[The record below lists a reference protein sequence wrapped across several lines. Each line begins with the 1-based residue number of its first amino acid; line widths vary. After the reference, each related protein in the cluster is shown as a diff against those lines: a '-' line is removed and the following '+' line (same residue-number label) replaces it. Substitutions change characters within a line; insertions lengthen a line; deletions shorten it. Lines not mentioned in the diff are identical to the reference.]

1 MSDPAPY
8 RIFARKYRPRT
19 FAEVIGQDHIVRAL
33 SGAFEHQRIAQ
44 SYLLSGPRGVGKTT
58 TARIIAKSLNC
69 EAGPTIMPCLECDAC
84 HEIEQGNDI
93 DVIEIDGASNNG
105 VEDVRAI
112 RDAIYAR
119 PMRDRR
125 KIYIIDEVQR
135 LTASAFDAL
144 LKTLEEP
151 PSHAM
156 FLFATTDPHKIPDT
170 IVSRCQVFEFRR
182 LREVDV
188 AAKLQQIVDK
198 EGADVEPDV
207 LAAIARGCRGGMRD
221 AESML
226 DQVVA
231 VSTQKVTLQDLEWIA
246 GLARPERW
254 LSLFEAVT
262 QDDAPAILREI
273 DDFLTHGGTERDFI
287 EQASDALRDLLH
299 VALLGED
306 ALGVEPS
313 PDRMQRMKELARSMG
328 RDRLEAT
335 MGLLF
340 GLESRMNAAPLAA
353 RALLEWT
360 LLRAA
365 RLGELFEL
373 GLLVD
378 SLKSLAGQADGAS
391 ISARPTPVSVPPVSR
406 PAPVAA
412 SPPARTPVPAA
423 APKPATAPARSA
435 SVAPTPP
442 TLTPELMVPV
452 AETFPDLLATLEKAR
467 PTLGRLIRENLVTG
481 NLSQDGV
488 RVVLRPPS
496 DRERAVID
504 DPLERSSLGQ
514 LHGSPGAWQIEY
526 QSVQKGPTDQN
537 LQNLLEAF
545 DGNEETP

>member
-1 MSDPAPY
+1 VSDPAPY

-44 SYLLSGPRGVGKTT
+44 AYLLSGPRGVGKTT

-69 EAGPTIMPCLECDAC
+69 ETGPTITPCLQCDAC
-84 HEIEQGNDI
+84 HEIETGNDI

-188 AAKLQQIVDK
+188 AAKLQQIVAK

-221 AESML
+221 AESLL

-231 VSTQKVTLQDLEWIA
+231 VSNQKVTLEDLEWIA

-254 LSLFEAVT
+254 LSLFESVT
-262 QDDAPAILREI
+262 KDDAPAILREI
-273 DDFLTHGGTERDFI
+273 DDFLAHGGTERDFI

-313 PDRMQRMKELARSMG
+313 PERMQRMKELARSMG

-335 MGLLF
+335 MGLMF

-365 RLGELFEL
+365 RLGDLFEL
-373 GLLVD
+373 SSLIE
-378 SLKSLAGQADGAS
+378 SLKTMAHSSGGF
-391 ISARPTPVSVPPVSR
+391 SA
-406 PAPVAA
+406 PAPRAA
-412 SPPARTPVPAA
+412 ATPEPKAQSAV
-423 APKPATAPARSA
+423 APKPKANPALSPRAELKAETPPAPKSA
-435 SVAPTPP
+435 STVAI
-442 TLTPELMVPV
+442 
-452 AETFPDLLATLEKAR
+452 AETFPDLLALLETSR
-467 PTLGRLIRENLVTG
+467 PTLGRLIRENLVRG
-481 NLSQDGV
+481 SLEKDGV
-488 RVVLRPPS
+488 RVMLRPPS

-504 DPLERSSLGQ
+504 DPLERASLAQ
-514 LHGSPGAWQIEY
+514 LPGTPGPWQIDY
-526 QSVQKGPTDQN
+526 QVMEKGPADPN